1 VPGELSRRGWELSEA
16 GDANGSL
23 ACHREATTSPDAG
36 PLNWFHRARSEQAL
50 GSADAALS
58 SFTRAVK
65 AVRGYSLP
73 PREAQEA
80 WFQLAKLQKDAGMLE
95 EAAASYRAVLDLAPT
110 LAGAHIMLGVV
121 LRELGRVE
129 ESVDSYTTGLALNP
143 SVAAAQYNRAQ
154 GLLSLGRRA
163 EATEGF
169 REAVRIDPAF
179 ALAYEALGQALADEG
194 KLQDAAEA
202 YKHSLELQPQS
213 ARTYYAL
220 GKILYAGQQLGPAI
234 AAHQAALAIDPTFAY
249 AHNDLGNALS
259 DMTGRAEEVRY
270 HYSEAAR
277 LMPTFAEAFSNLG
290 TSLKEL
296 GLHAEAAESYTQAI
310 ALKPTLCEAHKNLGS
325 SYVEMGRPRE
335 AVASFTRALK
345 INPQFWP
352 ALYALLDAQQF
363 LCDWR
368 ERETRLALLQRHL
381 EDYHQRGYLG
391 AGPSERMHG
400 GLAPFNT
407 LVWPVTDETR
417 LRVALNRARRD
428 VAFAAASPFSPPLR
442 WPNSTTAPTAAQH
455 GEGRGGRLR
464 LGFLSS
470 DFGEHPVGWAMLP
483 WLQQLATSTR
493 LELICF
499 ATDISEKR
507 HAGTPMRRAIAAA
520 SHQFY
525 DLSLLSDAEAARA
538 ISDTGV
544 DVLLNLVGHT
554 AGARHAITQYR
565 PAPVQASH
573 YGYAG
578 TTALP
583 QMHYI
588 QLDNAAAPPRYR
600 RDYTERMAY
609 LPHSHF
615 IAAHARRFSHTPA
628 ASVGAHPWA
637 STSALDRRAES
648 QNGAPPISRHD
659 LGLQLSERRLRGVAL
674 CNFNQLYKMDPD
686 SFHTWANALRR
697 LPDAS
702 LWLSRVTVRKDSS
715 ALAEASLRAQA
726 AAHGVQGRLGFAWK
740 MPDADFVSIRA
751 LADVMVD
758 NRWYNAHTTGADTLW
773 AGVPTI
779 SLEGRSL
786 ASRASSSFARSL
798 GLGSMVAPSWKAY
811 EDAIVSAGANPARLH
826 RLRRQLLEAR
836 HAAPFF
842 DLASLARAQERLAD
856 CMWRVHEA
864 QVHMGGPP
872 MHIIVAR

>member
-1 VPGELSRRGWELSEA
+1 
-16 GDANGSL
+16 
-23 ACHREATTSPDAG
+23 
-36 PLNWFHRARSEQAL
+36 
-50 GSADAALS
+50 
-58 SFTRAVK
+58 
-65 AVRGYSLP
+65 
-73 PREAQEA
+73 
-80 WFQLAKLQKDAGMLE
+80 MLE
-95 EAAASYRAVLDLAPT
+95 EAVASYRAVLDFAPE
-110 LAGAHIMLGVV
+110 LPGAHIMLGVV
-121 LRELGRVE
+121 LRELGRIE
-129 ESVDSYTTGLALNP
+129 ESVDSYTTGLALKP

-169 REAVRIDPAF
+169 REALRIDPAF
-179 ALAYEALGQALADEG
+179 ALAYEALGQSLADDG
-194 KLQDAAEA
+194 KLQDAADA
-202 YKHSLELQPQS
+202 YMHSLTLQPQS
-213 ARTYYAL
+213 ARSYYAM
-220 GKILYAGQQLGPAI
+220 GKILYMSQQLGPAI

-259 DMTGRAEEVRY
+259 DVTGRAEEVRY

-277 LMPTFAEAFSNLG
+277 LMPTFAEAYSNLG
-290 TSLKEL
+290 TSLKQL
-296 GLHAEAAESYTQAI
+296 GLHAEAAESYKQAI
-310 ALKPTLCEAHKNLGS
+310 ALKPTLCEAYKNLGS
-325 SYVEMGRPRE
+325 SFIEMGRPRE
-335 AVASFTRALK
+335 AVASFTHALE

-363 LCDWR
+363 VCDWR

-381 EDYHQRGYLG
+381 EEYHRLGYLG

-407 LVWPVTDETR
+407 LVWPVSDETR
-417 LRVALNRARRD
+417 RRVAANRARKD
-428 VAFAAASPFSPPLR
+428 VEFAAASPLSPPLR
-442 WPNSTTAPTAAQH
+442 WPNTTRARATPCTGARCGLG
-455 GEGRGGRLR
+455 GEAGSGRLR

-483 WLQQLATSTR
+483 WLQELAASTR

-499 ATDISEKR
+499 ATDIPEKR
-507 HAGTPMRRAIAAA
+507 HAGTPMRRKIAAA
-520 SHQFY
+520 AHEFY

-544 DVLLNLVGHT
+544 HVLLNLVGHT

-583 QMHYI
+583 QMHYV
-588 QLDNAAAPPRYR
+588 QLDAAAAPPRFR
-600 RDYTERMAY
+600 RDFTEKMAY
-609 LPHSHF
+609 FPHSHF
-615 IAAHARRFSHTPA
+615 IAAHARRFAHTPA
-628 ASVGAHPWA
+628 ASRGAHPWA
-637 STSALDRRAES
+637 AASNLERRAES
-648 QNGAPPISRHD
+648 QGGAPSISRRD
-659 LGLQLSERRLRGVAL
+659 LGLQLSDRRLRGLAL

-686 SFHTWANALRR
+686 SFHAWANALRR

-702 LWLSRVTVRKDSS
+702 LWLSKVTVRKDSS
-715 ALAEASLRAQA
+715 VLAEASLRAQA

-751 LADVMVD
+751 LADLMVD

-773 AGVPTI
+773 AGVPAVA
-779 SLEGRSL
+779 LEGRSL

-811 EDAIVSAGANPARLH
+811 EDAIVSAGANPRRLH

-836 HAAPFF
+836 HSAPFF
-842 DLASLARAQERLAD
+842 DLASLAQAQERLVDA
-856 CMWRVHEA
+856 MWRVHEA
-864 QVHMGGPP
+864 QVHLGGRP